1 MQSRRVWWS
10 NPKTIMVKNRVYQM
24 RIKKRPMSIQ
34 SQTERNL
41 VKATVEAEVQEGEYR
56 GIRGNMDTLLGVN

>member
-10 NPKTIMVKNRVYQM
+10 NPKTITVKNRVYQM

-34 SQTERNL
+34 SQIEHNL
-41 VKATVEAEVQEGEYR
+41 VKATVEVEVQEGEYR

>member
-10 NPKTIMVKNRVYQM
+10 NPKAIMVKNRVYQM

-34 SQTERNL
+34 IQTERNL
-41 VKATVEAEVQEGEYR
+41 VMATVEAEIQEGECR
-56 GIRGNMDTLLGVN
+56 GKRGNMDTLLGVN